1 MMLHKDAAKAIIEKI
16 SSETKRYATVVI
28 SETDSGIT
36 RFANSEITQNVSIAD
51 TSVEVTVYE
60 GKKEATCSTNDISDE
75 GLKVLVKDA
84 EALLTFV
91 PEGEFEP
98 FIMPQKP
105 VDEVNSDGK
114 LAEAFDVTKRAAMI
128 KEGIEKICDGFTAAG
143 ALTLDRLVFSVGD
156 TRGAFRYTAFDKV
169 SFNTVVTHDD
179 GSAGAGEFC
188 SFTDIPD
195 ISAAFDKANATAAAA
210 RNPISVDLGEYTV
223 VLSPLA
229 FGDLVM
235 FVTYMMGAESV
246 EDGDSFTIGKM
257 GERLFGENFT
267 IRDDSTHP
275 DLLPMRFDHEGNVRK
290 TLDLVGKGVIRNCLY
305 DNKLA
310 ARHKTENTGHA
321 VSNKGRGGYPLH
333 VIVDGGEQSVEE
345 IISGVD
351 SGIYINE
358 FHYTNFVNPRQ
369 LQITGLTRNGTF
381 LIENGKITK
390 PITTM
395 RFTINLLDAFN
406 TITGISKEKEK
417 INGYYG
423 VSLIP
428 TIKIEDFRFTSKP

>member
-1 MMLHKDAAKAIIEKI
+1 
-16 SSETKRYATVVI
+16 
-28 SETDSGIT
+28 
-36 RFANSEITQNVSIAD
+36 
-51 TSVEVTVYE
+51 
-60 GKKEATCSTNDISDE
+60 
-75 GLKVLVKDA
+75 
-84 EALLTFV
+84 
-91 PEGEFEP
+91 
-98 FIMPQKP
+98 
-105 VDEVNSDGK
+105 
-114 LAEAFDVTKRAAMI
+114 MI
-128 KEGIEKICDGFTAAG
+128 KEGISKTGDSFTAAG
-143 ALTLDRLVFSVGD
+143 ALTLSRRVFSFGD

-179 GSAGAGEFC
+179 GSAGAGELC

-195 ISAAFDKANATAAAA
+195 VSAAFDKANATAAAA
-210 RNPISVDLGEYTV
+210 RNPVGVDLGAYTV

-235 FVTYMMGAESV
+235 FLSIMMGAESV

-257 GERLFGENFT
+257 GERLFGENLT
-267 IRDDSTHP
+267 IRDDCTHP
-275 DLLPMRFDHEGNVRK
+275 GLLPMRFDHEGNARK

-321 VSNKGRGGYPLH
+321 ISNKGRGGYPFH
-333 VIVDGGEQSVEE
+333 VIVDGGEQSAEE

-381 LIENGKITK
+381 LIENGVITK

-395 RFTINLLDAFN
+395 RFTISLLDAFN
-406 TITGISKEKEK
+406 AIASISKETEK
-417 INGYYG
+417 VGGYFG
-423 VSLIP
+423 ISLIP
-428 TIKIEDFRFTSKP
+428 TVRIEDFRFTSKP